1 MAEQYLTRDE
11 LSIDVRREAGT
22 IVLSPVGELSP
33 DGLTRLERALQEA
46 ADAGAGIPVVLDLE
60 RARFV
65 DADGPGLVVRAGDLL
80 EGRLAV
86 RCSDPEVVRGLV
98 IAGADRRL
106 VMELR
111 SSEAAS
117 ADLGTAN
124 VAYVRRVW
132 DAFEAGGAPALAD
145 LIPEDVVWRPASG
158 DGQVLLGVRELIR
171 FWAKRDRPRLSPL
184 EFKAVGED
192 VLVHREVPGPGDRTR
207 PMWSLYRFDGPRLIE
222 VVSFDQAPAAAA
234 P

>member
-1 MAEQYLTRDE
+1 MTDDA

-22 IVLSPVGELSP
+22 IVLSPVGELGP
-33 DGLTRLERALQEA
+33 DGCKRLERALREA
-46 ADAGAGIPVVLDLE
+46 AEAGGGVRVVLDLE
-60 RARFV
+60 RVRFV
-65 DADGPGLVVRAGDLL
+65 AADGLGLVVRAGDLL

-86 RCSDPEVVRGLV
+86 RSSDPEMMRGLV

-106 VMELR
+106 AMEFR
-111 SSEAAS
+111 SSDAAS
-117 ADLGTAN
+117 GDLGTAN

-132 DAFEAGGAPALAD
+132 DAFEAGGAPALAE

-158 DGQVLLGVRELIR
+158 DGQVLLGRRELIR

-192 VLVHREVPGPGDRTR
+192 VLVHREVPGPGDGAK

-222 VVSFDQAPAAAA
+222 VVSFDQAPTGGAL
-234 P
+234 